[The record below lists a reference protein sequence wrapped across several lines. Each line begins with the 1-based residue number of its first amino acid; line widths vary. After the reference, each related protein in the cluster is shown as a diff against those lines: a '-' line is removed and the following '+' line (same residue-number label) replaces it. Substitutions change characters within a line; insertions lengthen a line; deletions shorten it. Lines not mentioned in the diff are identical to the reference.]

1 MARPQCNT
9 CPFLLIS
16 SSCLL
21 KILEIK
27 VLTLQVF
34 WKAFRIKGLTPVYF
48 NVFKGP
54 VVYGRSFDSS
64 FSFKNHGWIRT
75 HVGGAIQ
82 KMVGYQQR
90 GPRVGFSQ
98 LNYIGFEIGNNWIE
112 TPTVCHVFYGDSV
125 ILLWVGYCF
134 GEIRI
139 LTHTFS
145 CFIPKIS

>member
-1 MARPQCNT
+1 MFSKDQWFMVGPLT
-9 CPFLLIS
+9 
-16 SSCLL
+16 
-21 KILEIK
+21 
-27 VLTLQVF
+27 VLSVLRTMV
-34 WKAFRIKGLTPVYF
+34 R
-48 NVFKGP
+48 
-54 VVYGRSFDSS
+54 
-64 FSFKNHGWIRT
+64 IRT

-134 GEIRI
+134 GEIQI